1 MSKSPGFVPAPHP
14 DPILGWDRD
23 VPRSMGEGHQK
34 MKERKKK
41 EKEKELRKK
50 KIYGFHLVLTSPRGK
65 KT

>member
-41 EKEKELRKK
+41 KRK
-50 KIYGFHLVLTSPRGK
+50 RN
-65 KT
+65 